1 MSIKW
6 EKRVNG
12 MPLERF
18 LAVMDGVQAELDFTQ
33 FEIKAKAD
41 EFLNEAR
48 SANDRGGNISV
59 DRAHI
64 ETERGL
70 VDRYVILKDTTSRS
84 QGDPNSALSIEFGRS
99 AYDVTMRMLDGRV
112 IKYTVGGFE
121 GLHILTRAAGVPT
134 QRGGG
139 SKARRHVRIV
149 QRRKGGGRRGRTSR
163 RD

>member
-1 MSIKW
+1 MSVQW

-18 LAVMDGVQAELDFTQ
+18 LAVMDGVQAELDFVQ

-48 SANDRGGNISV
+48 SARGRGGSVAV

-64 ETERGL
+64 ETESGW
-70 VDRYVILKDTTSRS
+70 VDRYVILEDTTSRS

-99 AYDVTMRMLDGRV
+99 SYDVTMRMLDGRTH
-112 IKYTVGGFE
+112 KYTVGGFE
-121 GLHILTRAAGVPT
+121 GLRILSRAAGVPT
-134 QRGGG
+134 KRGGG
-139 SKARRHVRIV
+139 PKARRHVRIV
-149 QRRKGGGRRGRTSR
+149 QRRKGGARRGRTSR